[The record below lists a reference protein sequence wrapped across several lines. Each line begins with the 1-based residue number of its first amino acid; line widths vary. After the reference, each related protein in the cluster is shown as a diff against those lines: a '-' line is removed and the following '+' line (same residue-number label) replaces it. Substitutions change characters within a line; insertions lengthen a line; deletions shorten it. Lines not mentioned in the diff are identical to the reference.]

1 SSTPEYLKMEFQRV
15 PHRGLAAAPE
25 RGWPLDGLFV
35 GVATLR
41 TTRQLLRRTG
51 ALRGGSVRAW
61 DIALWSGVTPQGTRS
76 CMERLERIGLVREV
90 ARGKSWHAA
99 TYRLAEHHPLV
110 EPLLTLFRAELTI
123 AGPMRGIS
131 ESGRFAALRRRRATL
146 KG

>member
-1 SSTPEYLKMEFQRV
+1 MEFHRV
-15 PHRGLAAAPE
+15 PRRGLAATPE
-25 RGWPLDGLFV
+25 NGWPLDRLLV

-41 TTRQLLRRTG
+41 TTRQLLRPVG

-61 DIALWSGVTPQGTRS
+61 DIALWSGVTPQGTRG
-76 CMERLERIGLVREV
+76 CMERLERVGLVREV
-90 ARGKSWHAA
+90 ARAKSWHAT
-99 TYRLAEHHPLV
+99 TYRLVERHPLV

-131 ESGRFAALRRRRATL
+131 ESGRFAALRRRRATM